1 MAVEMTRLE
10 TLLKE
15 RFLQYY
21 GQAKPIVTKEEMDAY
36 LHWLVTSYSGAGN
49 PLQDNSALGR
59 IAEKVNQSKGNA
71 LAELLETNREHS
83 EIRFLRTSHD
93 ISVGRMFRYMP
104 AHWHTNEFFEMYY
117 CTGGRCPIVFEQETV
132 ELRPGDVLLI
142 APGALHASPC
152 YADDAVLYYY
162 MLRSSTFD
170 RVFWNQLPSDSL
182 MAGFFRLSLNHKQHA
197 PYLHFQTGG
206 DAEIARLLEQIAR
219 EFTNPEPYGE
229 QLMNALM
236 SVFFVLLLRRYEGT
250 ARLPRTKEFQWKHE
264 FSAIFSYIQQHYADR
279 TLAQVAAEFHYS
291 ERQLSRIV
299 ETATGESYAQ
309 LTRRLRMER
318 AAALLKLRELRLET
332 VSETCG
338 YASVPSFS
346 RAFQDWYGT
355 TPAKYRREQS

>member
-1 MAVEMTRLE
+1 MLYDPGRRKVCVPAPRLYSLSSGSRIRAVQLAGTQKVK
-10 TLLKE
+10 TVSWPSCSH
-15 RFLQYY
+15 
-21 GQAKPIVTKEEMDAY
+21 ADVT
-36 LHWLVTSYSGAGN
+36 
-49 PLQDNSALGR
+49 
-59 IAEKVNQSKGNA
+59 
-71 LAELLETNREHS
+71 
-83 EIRFLRTSHD
+83 
-93 ISVGRMFRYMP
+93 
-104 AHWHTNEFFEMYY
+104 
-117 CTGGRCPIVFEQETV
+117 
-132 ELRPGDVLLI
+132 
-142 APGALHASPC
+142 
-152 YADDAVLYYY
+152 VLYYY

-236 SVFFVLLLRRYEGT
+236 RVFFVLLLRRYEGT

-279 TLAQVAAEFHYS
+279 TLAQVAVEFHYS

>member
-1 MAVEMTRLE
+1 MPGFQRKNQTPSAAPRAAMLYDPGRRKVCVPAPRLYSLPSGSRIRAVQLAGTQKVK
-10 TLLKE
+10 TVSWPSCSH
-15 RFLQYY
+15 
-21 GQAKPIVTKEEMDAY
+21 ADVT
-36 LHWLVTSYSGAGN
+36 
-49 PLQDNSALGR
+49 
-59 IAEKVNQSKGNA
+59 
-71 LAELLETNREHS
+71 
-83 EIRFLRTSHD
+83 
-93 ISVGRMFRYMP
+93 
-104 AHWHTNEFFEMYY
+104 
-117 CTGGRCPIVFEQETV
+117 
-132 ELRPGDVLLI
+132 
-142 APGALHASPC
+142 
-152 YADDAVLYYY
+152 VLYYY